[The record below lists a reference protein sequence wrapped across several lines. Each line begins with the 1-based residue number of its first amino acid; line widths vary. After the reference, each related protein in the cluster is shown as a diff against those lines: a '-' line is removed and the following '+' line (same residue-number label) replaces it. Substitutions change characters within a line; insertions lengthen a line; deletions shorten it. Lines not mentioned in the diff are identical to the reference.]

1 MQQDIKKVTVS
12 LSDRSYPILIGK
24 QLLGRAGMWLPE
36 DIAKRK
42 VFIITDEH
50 VADPHAAL
58 VQAAVRDVA
67 AQVMT
72 YVLPAGEKTK
82 SFTFLQQTIEWM
94 IENGANR
101 QSLIIAIG
109 GGVVGDLAGFC
120 AASLLRGVDFIQIP
134 TTLLAQV
141 DSSVGGK
148 TGINSASGKNLI
160 GAFYQPKAV
169 VIDLDTLETLPERE
183 IKAGYAEILKYGLLG
198 DIRFFEW
205 LEANG
210 EKLCAKD
217 PEALAYAIET
227 SCKMKAEIVRQ
238 DEREE
243 TGLRALL
250 NLGHTFAH
258 ALETSCEY
266 DGRLLHGEAVGIG
279 LVLAGRLSEKLGYIQ
294 PAESSRIQ
302 KHLSSLKMMTEIR
315 DINPP
320 VNANA
325 EQLLS
330 LMQKDK
336 KATADGL
343 NFVVLQATGR
353 ARLDKSASRDQVLGI
368 LKESLTH
375 V

>member
-1 MQQDIKKVTVS
+1 MKQDIKTVTVN

-24 QLLGRAGMWLPE
+24 DLLSRSALWLPE
-36 DIAKRK
+36 DAPKRK
-42 VFIITDEH
+42 IFIITDEH
-50 VADPHAAL
+50 VAEPHAAI
-58 VQAAVRDVA
+58 VQASVREHA

-120 AASLLRGVDFIQIP
+120 ASSLLRGVDFIQIP

-160 GAFYQPKAV
+160 GAFYQPKVV
-169 VIDLDTLETLPERE
+169 VIDLDTLATLPERE

-198 DIRFFEW
+198 DVRFFEW
-205 LEANG
+205 LENNG
-210 EKLCAKD
+210 AKLCAKD

-279 LVLAGRLSEKLGYIQ
+279 LVLAGRLSEKLGYLQ
-294 PAESSRIQ
+294 SAEASRIQ
-302 KHLSSLKMMTEIR
+302 THLSSLKMMTEIR
-315 DINPP
+315 DIKPP

-325 EQLLS
+325 DQLLA

-343 NFVVLQATGR
+343 NFVVLQTTGR
-353 ARLDKSASRDQVLGI
+353 ARLDKSASREQVLGI
-368 LKESLTH
+368 LKESLTN